1 MSTVIYKG
9 DSCGFVCAA
18 VGQLNCH
25 ILIKNYIKLYPADM
39 IIKLAKRRSIWYC
52 FGISSKAP
60 SSLHFFVRSWSFS
73 MDNPW
78 SVWFQALSKCGFK
91 PLPNSYQHP
100 DLHVLCVWDMMSDW
114 AHYSLVIL

>member
-1 MSTVIYKG
+1 
-9 DSCGFVCAA
+9 
-18 VGQLNCH
+18 
-25 ILIKNYIKLYPADM
+25 
-39 IIKLAKRRSIWYC
+39 
-52 FGISSKAP
+52 
-60 SSLHFFVRSWSFS
+60 